1 MLLVT
6 VITYILNLLDL
17 VFTLHLAKEY
27 GDDIE
32 GNPIGKLLL
41 RSKAVTIAVKV
52 LMAIPLA
59 VLYIMHSHIV
69 CRIILWVV
77 FAAYT
82 ALTAYHV
89 FIVVYLKKHDL

>member
-32 GNPIGKLLL
+32 GNLKEQSGHNCGQGAYGNTPCSTVYNA
-41 RSKAVTIAVKV
+41 RSCCVQNNTLGRVCCLYRIDGLPCFYSCVPEKA
-52 LMAIPLA
+52 
-59 VLYIMHSHIV
+59 
-69 CRIILWVV
+69 
-77 FAAYT
+77 
-82 ALTAYHV
+82 
-89 FIVVYLKKHDL
+89 

>member
-1 MLLVT
+1 MLSVT

-32 GNPIGKLLL
+32 GNPVGKLLL
-41 RSKAVTIAVKV
+41 SNKAVTVAVKV

-59 VLYIMHSHIV
+59 VLYILRGHLV

-82 ALTAYHV
+82 ALTAYHI
-89 FIVVYLKKHDL
+89 FIIVYLKKHDL